1 MASSKVM
8 ATTNSTNS
16 DLAHQTTST
25 NTYSLQGG
33 GGQSKNFGS
42 MNMDELLRN
51 FCNDNHNSTT
61 TLGGGGGG
69 GDGETN
75 LSRQESFPKTAAE
88 VWREITGG
96 GDDDDVDRKE
106 EKMIF
111 NEMTLE
117 EYLAKTGALGEEDV
131 RIPTVVGPVT
141 GFVVDSPYPQGQI
154 ELGGSILGYGN
165 GATMEGGG
173 RVVGRGKRRAVVQEP
188 IDKVAQQRQRR
199 MIKNRESAARSRE
212 RKQAY
217 TVELE
222 TQVSQLVA
230 ENERLTK
237 EQKERNRERYMQL
250 METRIPVEEK
260 QRPQPVFVLS
270 KWNSSNTPMGNLYP
284 VEEKPR
290 PQLVFEPSKRDL
302 FNAPT
307 PHCLFRGRKKDLR
320 RTNSVE
326 W

>member
-16 DLAHQTTST
+16 DLVHQTSST

-33 GGQSKNFGS
+33 SGQSKNFGS

-51 FCNDNHNSTT
+51 FCNDNNNNNSTS
-61 TLGGGGGG
+61 TLGG

-88 VWREITGG
+88 VWKDITGG
-96 GDDDDVDRKE
+96 GDDEDVDRKE
-106 EKMIF
+106 DKMIF

-131 RIPTVVGPVT
+131 RIPTVVGPLT

-154 ELGGSILGYGN
+154 EVGGSIFGYGN
-165 GATMEGGG
+165 GATMEGG
-173 RVVGRGKRRAVVQEP
+173 RVVGRGKRRAVQEP

-222 TQVSQLVA
+222 TQVSQLLA
-230 ENERLTK
+230 ENERLTN
-237 EQKERNRERYMQL
+237 EQKERNKERYKQL

-260 QRPQPVFVLS
+260 QRPQPVVELS
-270 KWNSSNTPMGNLYP
+270 KWNSSNTSMGALYP

-307 PHCLFRGRKKDLR
+307 PYCLFRGRKKDFR
-320 RTNSVE
+320 RTNSME

>member
-1 MASSKVM
+1 MALSKVM
-8 ATTNSTNS
+8 ATTNS
-16 DLAHQTTST
+16 DLVHQTSST
-25 NTYSLQGG
+25 NTYSPQGG
-33 GGQSKNFGS
+33 GDSKNFGS

-51 FCNDNHNSTT
+51 FCNDSNNNNSTT
-61 TLGGGGGG
+61 TIGG

-88 VWREITGG
+88 VWKDITGG
-96 GDDDDVDRKE
+96 GDDEDVDRKE
-106 EKMIF
+106 DKMIF

-131 RIPTVVGPVT
+131 RIPTVVGPLT

-154 ELGGSILGYGN
+154 EVGGSILGYGN
-165 GATMEGGG
+165 GATMEGG
-173 RVVGRGKRRAVVQEP
+173 RVVGRGKRRAVQEP

-222 TQVSQLVA
+222 TQVSQLLA
-230 ENERLTK
+230 ENERLTN
-237 EQKERNRERYMQL
+237 EQKERKKERYKQL

-260 QRPQPVFVLS
+260 QRPQPVFEFS
-270 KWNSSNTPMGNLYP
+270 KWNSSNTPMRTLYP

-290 PQLVFEPSKRDL
+290 PQLVSEPSKWDL
-302 FNAPT
+302 FNAHAPY
-307 PHCLFRGRKKDLR
+307 CLFRGRKKDLR
-320 RTNSVE
+320 RTNSME

>member
-1 MASSKVM
+1 MASKVM

-16 DLAHQTTST
+16 DLVHQTSAT

-33 GGQSKNFGS
+33 GGDQSKNFGS

-51 FCNDNHNSTT
+51 FCNDNNNTNNSTT
-61 TLGGGGGG
+61 GAFGVGG
-69 GDGETN
+69 GDVN

-88 VWREITGG
+88 VWKDITGGG

-106 EKMIF
+106 EKIF

-117 EYLAKTGALGEEDV
+117 EFLAKTGTIREEDV

-141 GFVVDSPYPQGQI
+141 GFVVESPYPQGQI
-154 ELGGSILGYGN
+154 EVGGSILGFGN
-165 GATMEGGG
+165 GTMEVGGG
-173 RVVGRGKRRAVVQEP
+173 RGVGRGKRKAIQEP
-188 IDKVAQQRQRR
+188 MDKVAQQRQRR

-222 TQVSQLVA
+222 SQVSQLLA
-230 ENERLTK
+230 ENERLTN
-237 EQKERNRERYMQL
+237 EQKERNKERYRQL

-260 QRPQPVFVLS
+260 LRPQPVFELS
-270 KWNSSNTPMGNLYP
+270 KWNSSNTPMETLYP
-284 VEEKPR
+284 VEEKPK

-307 PHCLFRGRKKDLR
+307 PYCLFRGRKKDLR
-320 RTNSVE
+320 RTNSME